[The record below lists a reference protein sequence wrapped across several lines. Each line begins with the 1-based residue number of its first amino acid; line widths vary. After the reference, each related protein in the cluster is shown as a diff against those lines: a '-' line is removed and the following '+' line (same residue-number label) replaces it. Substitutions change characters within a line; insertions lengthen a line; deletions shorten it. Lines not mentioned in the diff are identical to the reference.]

1 LQSPALPLGY
11 PAIAGGISAST
22 APSCQTRESGID
34 QRYPNPVF
42 FRVTGAAASHRNNL
56 IFMDPMLLQK
66 ARETVGNDKILVN
79 LVSRRVRQ
87 LNATSRPLVEVDPG
101 MGFIDIA
108 LKEIGEGKITAR
120 AATVTAEAA

>member
-1 LQSPALPLGY
+1 M
-11 PAIAGGISAST
+11 
-22 APSCQTRESGID
+22 
-34 QRYPNPVF
+34 N
-42 FRVTGAAASHRNNL
+42 
-56 IFMDPMLLQK
+56 PMLLEK

-108 LKEIGEGKITAR
+108 LKEIGEGKIAAR
-120 AATVTAEAA
+120 IVEPAKAA

>member
-1 LQSPALPLGY
+1 MQGQLNRASSARDQS
-11 PAIAGGISAST
+11 
-22 APSCQTRESGID
+22 
-34 QRYPNPVF
+34 
-42 FRVTGAAASHRNNL
+42 SHL
-56 IFMDPMLLQK
+56 FMNPMLLEK

-120 AATVTAEAA
+120 VIEPAAAA